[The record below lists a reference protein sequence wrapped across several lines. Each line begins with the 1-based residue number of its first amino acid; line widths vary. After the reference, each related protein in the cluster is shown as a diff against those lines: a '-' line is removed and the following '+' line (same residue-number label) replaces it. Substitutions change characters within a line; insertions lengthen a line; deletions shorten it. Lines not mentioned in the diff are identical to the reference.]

1 MSTTPTLER
10 RWTADEYDAL
20 DDRQRYELVDGRLV
34 ERTVSYLSSVVAMT
48 IARVIGTFVRAHRL
62 GTVFGPDL
70 GLRINPR
77 DPDHTR
83 YADVGYISH
92 ERAPQSDTGYLRVA
106 PELVV
111 EVVSPGDTAS
121 AVRAKVDEWLA
132 HGVRMVWLA
141 YPDVREVHVYAQGLH
156 PQIFTADDEITA
168 GDILPGFSS
177 PVAELFPER

>member
-1 MSTTPTLER
+1 MSTAPTLER
-10 RWTADEYDAL
+10 RWTAEEYDAL
-20 DDRQRYELVDGRLV
+20 DDRERYELVDGQLL
-34 ERTVSYLSSVVAMT
+34 ERNMSLFSGEAAARI
-48 IARVIGTFVRAHRL
+48 IAVL
-62 GTVFGPDL
+62 GAFARRHHLGRVFGSEP

-77 DPDHTR
+77 DPEHTR
-83 YADVGYISH
+83 RADAAFISYARSP
-92 ERAPQSDTGYLRVA
+92 ESDTGYLRVA